1 MAFKLV
7 QQMVFVS
14 ESTNT
19 ESSYFG
25 KCKGYESLSVNHCNV
40 VMSVLKPGPYL
51 AGGGGEEGGAGGQLL
66 PPEMRQ
72 SDYNAI
78 IVVIPALPPQK

>member
-51 AGGGGEEGGAGGQLL
+51 AGRGGGGKGVLGGSCSPQRCDKVTITLL
-66 PPEMRQ
+66 
-72 SDYNAI
+72 
-78 IVVIPALPPQK
+78 